1 VRGITR
7 KLETSLFPSMP
18 GRIPRHIRT
27 VYSTEYKSSRRL
39 ITTVLDTAILVS
51 VVVDLSGSVLPK
63 ALKICL
69 CVCSVLSCLYY
80 GVYACRLESVDF
92 SVAS

>member
-1 VRGITR
+1 MLLR
-7 KLETSLFPSMP
+7 
-18 GRIPRHIRT
+18 
-27 VYSTEYKSSRRL
+27 STNIHDAL
-39 ITTVLDTAILVS
+39 LLPDTAILVS

-69 CVCSVLSCLYY
+69 CVGSVLSCLNY
-80 GVYACRLESVDF
+80 GVYACRLERVDF